1 MTGRGKFSMKTLNN
15 VKKNEIKVRINER
28 IVAIGFYEY
37 YCLKIFTV
45 IYESLSVI

>member
-1 MTGRGKFSMKTLNN
+1 MNGRGKFSKEKFNK

-37 YCLKIFTV
+37 YCLKIFIV